1 MIKVSNIINKTATK
15 WEDEEFVKWAND
27 EVKVGPN
34 ISERAVV
41 KEAIA
46 RFGLE
51 EGDMDSVKSQIRAEA
66 VSDEETAEEEVLEE
80 GPTVQTDAEGN
91 SALVFT
97 QDVFNLNKNAHTPTE
112 TKGAGI
118 TLNAGVTAQEV
129 REAAKRAREGLSL
142 KVLQD
147 SIDTYVKKMSP
158 GVPHVGDEG
167 SKQQAALYRII
178 QNVFNLQG
186 KDFIDGMNVILET
199 VKEHRKAAFNE
210 RYVFRYMNE
219 VKLTATERKN
229 FERVVNLFLV
239 TCDKTDR
246 KQNLK
251 QVDLSYTVEGYS
263 DPSLIQK
270 LTEFYS
276 M

>member
-1 MIKVSNIINKTATK
+1 MSNIINKTATK

-41 KEAIA
+41 KEAIS

-51 EGDMDSVKSQIRAEA
+51 EGDMESVKSQIRAEV
-66 VSDEETAEEEVLEE
+66 VSDEETTEEEVLEE

-186 KDFIDGMNVILET
+186 KDFIDGMNVVLET
-199 VKEHRKAAFNE
+199 VKEHRKDAFNE

-251 QVDLSYTVEGYS
+251 QIDLSYTVEGYS